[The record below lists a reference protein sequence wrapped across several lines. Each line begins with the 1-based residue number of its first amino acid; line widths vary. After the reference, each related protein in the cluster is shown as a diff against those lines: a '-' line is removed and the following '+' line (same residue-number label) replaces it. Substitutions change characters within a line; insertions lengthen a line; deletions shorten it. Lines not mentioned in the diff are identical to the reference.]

1 MCVYSLVHDF
11 FTPKF
16 EPYVPSKQ
24 TSDSNF
30 TFIAPDITTHLE
42 EIKQLIKDFRTA
54 SEAAI
59 KVDNL
64 TAQPDCVDPAKA
76 KLEAKI
82 AELEA
87 EIARLTKK
95 PAKKT
100 KKRTNKKG
108 K

>member
-1 MCVYSLVHDF
+1 MCVMSMVHDF
-11 FTPKF
+11 YTPKF
-16 EPYVPSKQ
+16 EPYVKPNQ
-24 TSDSNF
+24 TIEPLF
-30 TFIAPDITTHLE
+30 TFGPDLTPHLE
-42 EIKQLIKDFRTA
+42 EIKQLIKDFRAA
-54 SEAAI
+54 SEAAL
-59 KVDNL
+59 KVDRL
-64 TAQPDCVDPAKA
+64 TDQPDCVDPAKA

>member
-1 MCVYSLVHDF
+1 MCVYSLVYDH

-16 EPYVPSKQ
+16 EPYVRPNQ
-24 TSDSNF
+24 PA
-30 TFIAPDITTHLE
+30 APDFIFSPDLTPHLE
-42 EIKQLIKDFRTA
+42 EIKQLIKDFRAA
-54 SEAAI
+54 SEAAL
-59 KVDNL
+59 KVDRL
-64 TAQPDCVDPAKA
+64 TDQPDCVDPAKA